1 MDEKLSLNQLDL
13 MKEIGT
19 IGSATA
25 ATALADL
32 IATKVEIAVPEV
44 SLVPIE
50 NLHQLLGTM
59 DRLFFVLDMEIK
71 GDIAGRIFL
80 LFSPKDAKYLAS
92 TLLGKPQDELDF
104 NDPMFRSSLQE
115 SANIL
120 GGAYVSALAELT
132 HLHVLTSVPSLAI
145 DMVGAILDFIF
156 IQIAQYSIEAIFI
169 KTDMKVKGLNLEG
182 LFLFFPSTESLM
194 KIFDILGIKE

>member
-50 NLHQLLGTM
+50 NLHKLLGKM

-71 GDIAGRIFL
+71 GDILGRIFL
-80 LFSPKDAKYLAS
+80 LFSPEDAKYLSSA
-92 TLLGKPQDELDF
+92 LLGKPQDELDF
-104 NDPMFRSSLQE
+104 NDPMFQSSLKE

-120 GGAYVSALAELT
+120 GGAYVSALAELI
-132 HLHVLTSVPSLAI
+132 HQNILTSVPSLAI

-156 IQIAQYSIEAIFI
+156 IQIAQYSVEAIFI